1 MAALAVA
8 LPGLGAIATLILWR
22 RTVAVAALAAT
33 ATLGAVA
40 GLAHGV
46 WVQQAAV
53 RVAVGRWQPPLGI
66 ELRADGLSVLM
77 LCLSG
82 CVMAL
87 TGVYASRY
95 LDHGRAAG
103 KRHFWPLAMLLW
115 MGLNALFLASDAFN
129 LYVTLEV
136 VSLSGVA
143 LTALGGDRAALA
155 AALRYLF
162 AGMLASLL
170 YLLGVALLYIEHGT
184 LSLTALGAALGASR
198 AGPLATA
205 LILTGLLFKG
215 ALFPLHFWLP
225 TAHANAPAPVSALL
239 SALVVKAALYLLLRW
254 WLEVW
259 GPGLSWGVAQLIG
272 TLGALAVLWGSTQ
285 ALLAPRLKLVVAY
298 STVAQMGYL
307 LLIFPLAHDAT
318 AMALVWSGVVYFAI
332 SHGLAK
338 AAMFLAAGNAMRLHG
353 HDNIAGLAGLG
364 AHMPVSA
371 FAMALA
377 GISLI
382 GLPFSG
388 GFVGK
393 WLMLNAAL
401 AAGQWWWLM
410 LLALGSLLAAAYV
423 FRVLRLI
430 FVTPEHTPAGRLPGA
445 LEWPALLLALAA
457 IVLGFTFTALA
468 PLIDIGAPGAALG
481 LRP

>member
-1 MAALAVA
+1 
-8 LPGLGAIATLILWR
+8 
-22 RTVAVAALAAT
+22 
-33 ATLGAVA
+33 
-40 GLAHGV
+40 
-46 WVQQAAV
+46 
-53 RVAVGRWQPPLGI
+53 
-66 ELRADGLSVLM
+66 
-77 LCLSG
+77 
-82 CVMAL
+82 
-87 TGVYASRY
+87 
-95 LDHGRAAG
+95 
-103 KRHFWPLAMLLW
+103 LW